1 MWLNSELDR
10 QLQQRMEDKGN
21 AVPCGHHLKEAE
33 PKGYKGGQKKGST
46 KKQECPFTECAFGSD
61 SCLQAQGCAVYFP
74 EQCGSRCVGKED
86 QSMLPGALPC
96 EGSFKSW
103 AD

>member
-33 PKGYKGGQKKGST
+33 PKGYKGGQKKGSA
-46 KKQECPFTECAFGSD
+46 KKQECPFTECAFG
-61 SCLQAQGCAVYFP
+61 
-74 EQCGSRCVGKED
+74 GKGGGRAGPALLH
-86 QSMLPGALPC
+86 LPY
-96 EGSFKSW
+96 
-103 AD
+103 